1 MNEQIKYKYVKMEVE
16 QFAMFEENIPLET
29 NDVQFQTGVQ
39 FSFDKDNSILCSKVV
54 VTISQD
60 NNPIMKIDLNNYFE
74 IASESISNLMQEEK
88 LVFSPPIL
96 VQFASLGYGAIRG
109 IMYTKTMGT
118 ALSTFILPPIY
129 LGNMIDKAFVV
140 RCI

>member
-1 MNEQIKYKYVKMEVE
+1 MNEQIIYKYAKMELE

-39 FSFDKDNSILCSKVV
+39 FSFDKDNRILCSKVV
-54 VTISQD
+54 VTISQE

-74 IASESISNLMQEEK
+74 IASESINNLMQEEK
-88 LVFSPPIL
+88 IVFSPPIL

-109 IMYTKTMGT
+109 IMYTKTLGT
-118 ALSTFILPPIY
+118 ALSAFILPPIY

>member
-1 MNEQIKYKYVKMEVE
+1 
-16 QFAMFEENIPLET
+16 
-29 NDVQFQTGVQ
+29 
-39 FSFDKDNSILCSKVV
+39 
-54 VTISQD
+54 
-60 NNPIMKIDLNNYFE
+60 MKIDLNNYFE